1 MERQIDRHGEID
13 RERDRERQTD
23 TQGETDRERKANRQ
37 TDKQTGAASY
47 MGIGSSRRHFSSV
60 SSVWAAKE
68 RRKMAARSLT

>member
-13 RERDRERQTD
+13 RQTERDRQSDR
-23 TQGETDRERKANRQ
+23 QGETDRERKAKRQ

-68 RRKMAARSLT
+68 RRKIAARSLT